1 MRKLTCIIVED
12 EPLAMARLKTYVLRH
27 ASLTLLGTFD
37 QAQKALSFLATHPAD
52 LVLADIQ
59 MEGMNGL
66 SLAERLKQGCQVIF
80 STAFPEHA
88 VQGFDLDVTDYL
100 LKPYSYPRFEEAI
113 AKAVRQFDRMQVNDG
128 AAFFVPTEYRLER
141 IAYKDLK
148 YIEGKRDYRKIH
160 TVSKMVMTLKT
171 FREFEAELDSGLVCR
186 VHKSFMISLEKV
198 TGVGNGTVYLG
209 QEEIPVSGSYRDE
222 LLHRLRAE

>member
-27 ASLTLLGTFD
+27 TSLTLLGTFD
-37 QAQKALSFLATHPAD
+37 QAQKALGFLASHPAD
-52 LVLADIQ
+52 LVLADIR

-66 SLAERLKQGCQVIF
+66 SLAEKLSKGCQVIF

-113 AKAVRQFDRMQVNDG
+113 AKAVRQFDRIYANDV
-128 AAFFVPTEYRLER
+128 AAFIVPSEYKLER
-141 IAYKDLK
+141 IAYKDLR

-160 TVSKMVMTLKT
+160 TVSKTVMTLKT

-186 VHKSFMISLEKV
+186 VHKSYMISLDKI
-198 TGVGNGTVYLG
+198 TGIGNGIVYLG
-209 QEEIPVSGSYRDE
+209 HDKIPVSGSYRDE
-222 LLHRLRAE
+222 LLNRIQG